1 MTLHTFARGKSTQLK
16 LDVRSM
22 KMNFSFKVIFFISG
36 SDLSNS
42 FEAFLVLCFI
52 SLLFLYEKY
61 RVAQALQVPRLADPK
76 FSNTDLSL
84 TQP

>member
-1 MTLHTFARGKSTQLK
+1 MTLHTFARGMSTQLK

-22 KMNFSFKVIFFISG
+22 KMNFSFKLIFFIPG

-52 SLLFLYEKY
+52 SLLFLYQKY
-61 RVAQALQVPRLADPK
+61 RVAQVVQVVQVA
-76 FSNTDLSL
+76 
-84 TQP
+84 QVA